1 MMFIVVIDVL
11 DIICTYLL
19 LFVVYNRY
27 LPIIFMMEIIK
38 LIKTL
43 KCDRSYTN
51 LFAYLSKAF
60 S

>member
-11 DIICTYLL
+11 DVCTYLL

-43 KCDRSYTN
+43 KYDRSYTN
-51 LFAYLSKAF
+51 LFHCLLI
-60 S
+60 